1 METKE
6 SDGGNDD
13 VDYEVFE
20 ADEVD
25 NAATE
30 MTLTG
35 DYVSTLF
42 FPRIQSDTI
51 FDTLAQKLKLNFF
64 FTV

>member
-1 METKE
+1 MKSPPKVTEEKRIETKE

-20 ADEVD
+20 ADEVE
-25 NAATE
+25 NAVTE

-35 DYVSTLF
+35 DYVSALSS
-42 FPRIQSDTI
+42 QNTI
-51 FDTLAQKLKLNFF
+51 RYSL
-64 FTV
+64 